1 MKRIGAESRHR
12 VDLTLNGREA
22 GGWAEPRMLLS
33 DFLRHELG
41 ATGTH
46 VGCEHGVCGAC
57 TVRLDGAPV
66 RACLTLAVQAEGR
79 RVDTVEGLAPE
90 GELNELQKA
99 FPPPSCSPVRLLHA
113 WHFDVPRRL
122 SGNKTRA
129 GRRGDPRAA
138 QRPSLPLHGL
148 FRDCGCCARGGRRRG
163 GARMTDLGR
172 VLIAAAER
180 NLHALA
186 VVDGERR
193 FDYGAWL
200 DTVSRVAGGI
210 GTLGLRPGDRLAVIM
225 QNRWEMAAL
234 HWACQL
240 AGVVVVPLNWRS
252 NAGELD
258 YFLTDSGA
266 AALAFDESAAAAVAD
281 SAGAARLRRIG
292 VGATSEGT
300 APFADLLAA
309 PAEATPRAGE
319 DDLSLMLYT
328 SGTTGRG
335 KGVPRTHR
343 AERAAALAHIAQ
355 NCYRTGERTL
365 GVMPL
370 YHTMGVRSLLAMA
383 PVGGAFV
390 CQPRFDADGAL
401 RLIEAERIT
410 ALYLVPTLYYDL
422 LGSPGFARADISS
435 VRKLGFAGA
444 PMAEGLLRRVEDAFR
459 PELFVNHYGSSEI
472 YTFTIDRDAAA
483 KPGSAGKAGINQRI
497 RVVEIGAGDPDRTV
511 PAGTEGEVIASLE
524 SDEAF
529 AGYWQRP
536 DADARALK
544 QGWYF
549 TGDVGYCDADGDL
562 FVTGRVD
569 DMIITGGEN
578 VLPAEIESVLSVH
591 PAVAEAAVAG
601 LADER
606 WGQKVAA
613 FVVRGGPLDVA
624 GLDAHCRASALA
636 DFKRPRTYV
645 FVRAIPKSPVGKV
658 LRRLLIAG
666 AYEEDDDAAGAEAG
680 GGRGA

>member
-1 MKRIGAESRHR
+1 
-12 VDLTLNGREA
+12 
-22 GGWAEPRMLLS
+22 
-33 DFLRHELG
+33 
-41 ATGTH
+41 
-46 VGCEHGVCGAC
+46 
-57 TVRLDGAPV
+57 
-66 RACLTLAVQAEGR
+66 
-79 RVDTVEGLAPE
+79 
-90 GELNELQKA
+90 
-99 FPPPSCSPVRLLHA
+99 
-113 WHFDVPRRL
+113 
-122 SGNKTRA
+122 
-129 GRRGDPRAA
+129 
-138 QRPSLPLHGL
+138 
-148 FRDCGCCARGGRRRG
+148 
-163 GARMTDLGR
+163 MTDLGR

-180 NLHALA
+180 NPRQLA
-186 VVDGERR
+186 VVDGLRR
-193 FDYGAWL
+193 FDYAAWL
-200 DTVSRVAGGI
+200 DTVARVAGGLS
-210 GTLGLRPGDRLAVIM
+210 GLGLRPGDQLAVVM

-252 NAGELD
+252 TADELD
-258 YFLTDSGA
+258 YFLSDSGA
-266 AALAFDESAAAAVAD
+266 AALAFDGSATAAAAG
-281 SAGAARLRRIG
+281 SACAANLRRVSVGDGAEGAAAFG
-292 VGATSEGT
+292 
-300 APFADLLAA
+300 DLLEAA
-309 PAEATPRAGE
+309 ADATPRARG

-335 KGVPRTHR
+335 KGVPRSHR
-343 AERAAALAHIAQ
+343 AERAAALAHVAQ

-390 CQPRFDADGAL
+390 CQPRFEAHAAL
-401 RLIEAERIT
+401 RLIEGERIT
-410 ALYLVPTLYYDL
+410 ALYLVPTLFFDL
-422 LGSPGFARADISS
+422 LESPRFADADVSS

-444 PMAEGLLRRVEDAFR
+444 PMAEGLLQRVQDAFR
-459 PELFVNHYGSSEI
+459 PALFVNHYGSSEI
-472 YTFTIDRDAAA
+472 YTFTIDQDAAA

-497 RVVEIGAGDPDRTV
+497 RVVEIGAGDPERIV

-524 SDEAF
+524 SEESF

-613 FVVRGGPLDVA
+613 FVVRA
-624 GLDAHCRASALA
+624 GAVDGAVLDAHCRASALA
-636 DFKRPRTYV
+636 DFKRPRAYV

-658 LRRLLIAG
+658 LRRKLIAG
-666 AYEEDDDAAGAEAG
+666 EYEEDDDGGAAGC
-680 GGRGA
+680 GRVA

>member
-1 MKRIGAESRHR
+1 
-12 VDLTLNGREA
+12 
-22 GGWAEPRMLLS
+22 
-33 DFLRHELG
+33 
-41 ATGTH
+41 
-46 VGCEHGVCGAC
+46 
-57 TVRLDGAPV
+57 
-66 RACLTLAVQAEGR
+66 
-79 RVDTVEGLAPE
+79 
-90 GELNELQKA
+90 
-99 FPPPSCSPVRLLHA
+99 
-113 WHFDVPRRL
+113 
-122 SGNKTRA
+122 
-129 GRRGDPRAA
+129 
-138 QRPSLPLHGL
+138 
-148 FRDCGCCARGGRRRG
+148 
-163 GARMTDLGR
+163 MTDLGR

-180 NLHALA
+180 TPLALA

-193 FDYGAWL
+193 FDYAAWL
-200 DTVSRVAGGI
+200 DTVARLAAGLG
-210 GTLGLRPGDRLAVIM
+210 GLGLGRGARLAVIM
-225 QNRWEMAAL
+225 QNRWQMAAL

-252 NAGELD
+252 NADELD
-258 YFLTDSGA
+258 YFLEDSGA
-266 AALAFDESAAAAVAD
+266 AALAFDDSALAAVVA
-281 SAGAARLRRIG
+281 SVCAAQLRRFG
-292 VGATSEGT
+292 VGDAPGGT
-300 APFADLLAA
+300 VYFDDLLAA

-319 DDLSLMLYT
+319 DDFSLMLYT

-343 AERAAALAHIAQ
+343 AERVAALAHIAQ
-355 NCYRTGERTL
+355 NCYRAGERTL

-390 CQPRFDADGAL
+390 CQHRFDAAGAL
-401 RLIEAERIT
+401 RLIEAERLT

-422 LGSPGFARADISS
+422 LESPGLTDADVSS

-444 PMAEGLLRRVEDAFR
+444 PMAEGLLRRVESAFR

-472 YTFTIDRDAAA
+472 YTFTIDQNAAA

-497 RVVEIGAGDPDRTV
+497 RVVEIGADDPDQTV
-511 PAGTEGEVIASLE
+511 AAGVEGEVIASLE
-524 SDEAF
+524 SEEAF

-536 DADARALK
+536 DADARALRR
-544 QGWYF
+544 GWYF

-613 FVVRGGPLDVA
+613 FVVRAGPVDGA
-624 GLDAHCRASALA
+624 ALDAHCRASTLA
-636 DFKRPRTYV
+636 GFKRPRAYV

-666 AYEEDDDAAGAEAG
+666 AYDVDDDAGAEAG
-680 GGRGA
+680 CGRGA

>member
-1 MKRIGAESRHR
+1 
-12 VDLTLNGREA
+12 
-22 GGWAEPRMLLS
+22 
-33 DFLRHELG
+33 
-41 ATGTH
+41 
-46 VGCEHGVCGAC
+46 
-57 TVRLDGAPV
+57 
-66 RACLTLAVQAEGR
+66 
-79 RVDTVEGLAPE
+79 
-90 GELNELQKA
+90 
-99 FPPPSCSPVRLLHA
+99 
-113 WHFDVPRRL
+113 
-122 SGNKTRA
+122 
-129 GRRGDPRAA
+129 
-138 QRPSLPLHGL
+138 
-148 FRDCGCCARGGRRRG
+148 
-163 GARMTDLGR
+163 MTDLGR

-180 NLHALA
+180 NPHALA

-193 FDYGAWL
+193 FDYGAWF

-210 GTLGLRPGDRLAVIM
+210 GALGLRPGDRLAVIM

-240 AGVVVVPLNWRS
+240 AGVVAVPLNWRS
-252 NAGELD
+252 NANELD

-266 AALAFDESAAAAVAD
+266 AALAFDESAAVAVAD
-281 SAGAARLRRIG
+281 SAAAARLRRIEAG
-292 VGATSEGT
+292 GTPEGT
-300 APFADLLAA
+300 VAFGDLLAA

-319 DDLSLMLYT
+319 DDISLMLYT

-335 KGVPRTHR
+335 KGVPRSHR

-355 NCYRTGERTL
+355 NCYRMGERTL

-390 CQPRFDADGAL
+390 CQPRFEARGAL

-422 LGSPGFARADISS
+422 LGCAGFARADISS

-444 PMAEGLLRRVEDAFR
+444 PMAEGLLRRVADAFR

-472 YTFTIDRDAAA
+472 YTFTIDQAAAA

-497 RVVEIGAGDPDRTV
+497 RVVEIGAGDPDRIV
-511 PAGTEGEVIASLE
+511 PASTEGEVIASLE

-549 TGDVGYCDADGDL
+549 TGDVGYCDDDGDL

-569 DMIITGGEN
+569 DMIISGGEN

-613 FVVRGGPLDVA
+613 FVVRAGPVDGA

-666 AYEEDDDAAGAEAG
+666 AYEEDDEGAGAEAG
-680 GGRGA
+680 CGRGA

>member
-1 MKRIGAESRHR
+1 
-12 VDLTLNGREA
+12 
-22 GGWAEPRMLLS
+22 
-33 DFLRHELG
+33 
-41 ATGTH
+41 
-46 VGCEHGVCGAC
+46 
-57 TVRLDGAPV
+57 
-66 RACLTLAVQAEGR
+66 
-79 RVDTVEGLAPE
+79 
-90 GELNELQKA
+90 
-99 FPPPSCSPVRLLHA
+99 
-113 WHFDVPRRL
+113 
-122 SGNKTRA
+122 
-129 GRRGDPRAA
+129 
-138 QRPSLPLHGL
+138 
-148 FRDCGCCARGGRRRG
+148 
-163 GARMTDLGR
+163 MTDLGR
-172 VLIAAAER
+172 VLIAATER
-180 NLHALA
+180 TPQALA
-186 VVDGERR
+186 VVDGLHR
-193 FDYGAWL
+193 FDYAAWL
-200 DTVSRVAGGI
+200 DTVARVAGGL
-210 GTLGLRPGDRLAVIM
+210 GGLGLRPGDRLAVVM

-240 AGVVVVPLNWRS
+240 AGVVAVPLNWRS
-252 NAGELD
+252 TADELD
-258 YFLTDSGA
+258 YFLSDSGA
-266 AALAFDESAAAAVAD
+266 AALAFDESAEAAVAA
-281 SAGAARLRRIG
+281 SARAATLRRVG
-292 VGATSEGT
+292 VDGGSEGT
-300 APFADLLAA
+300 LDFGDLLAA
-309 PAEATPRAGE
+309 SAEATPRASE

-390 CQPRFDADGAL
+390 CQHRFDADGAI
-401 RLIEAERIT
+401 RLIEAERLT
-410 ALYLVPTLYYDL
+410 CLYLVPTLYFDL
-422 LGSPGFARADISS
+422 LASPRFAGADVSS

-459 PELFVNHYGSSEI
+459 PEIFVNHYGSSEI
-472 YTFTIDRDAAA
+472 YTFTVDQNAAA

-497 RVVEIGAGDPDRTV
+497 RVVEIGADDPERTV

-524 SDEAF
+524 SEEAF

-562 FVTGRVD
+562 FMTGRVD

-606 WGQKVAA
+606 WGQQVAA
-613 FVVRGGPLDVA
+613 FVVRGGPVDGA
-624 GLDAHCRASALA
+624 ALDAHCRASTLA
-636 DFKRPRTYV
+636 DFKRPRAYV

-666 AYEEDDDAAGAEAG
+666 DYEEDAG
-680 GGRGA
+680 GAATDGGRAA

>member
-1 MKRIGAESRHR
+1 
-12 VDLTLNGREA
+12 
-22 GGWAEPRMLLS
+22 
-33 DFLRHELG
+33 
-41 ATGTH
+41 
-46 VGCEHGVCGAC
+46 
-57 TVRLDGAPV
+57 
-66 RACLTLAVQAEGR
+66 
-79 RVDTVEGLAPE
+79 
-90 GELNELQKA
+90 
-99 FPPPSCSPVRLLHA
+99 
-113 WHFDVPRRL
+113 
-122 SGNKTRA
+122 
-129 GRRGDPRAA
+129 
-138 QRPSLPLHGL
+138 
-148 FRDCGCCARGGRRRG
+148 
-163 GARMTDLGR
+163 MTDLGR

-180 NLHALA
+180 DPRALA

-200 DTVSRVAGGI
+200 DTVSRLAGGL
-210 GTLGLRPGDRLAVIM
+210 GALGLGKGDRLAVIM

-240 AGVVVVPLNWRS
+240 AGVVAVPLNWRS
-252 NAGELD
+252 GAGELD
-258 YFLTDSGA
+258 FFLADSGA
-266 AALAFDESAAAAVAD
+266 AALAFDESAAAAVAG
-281 SAGAARLRRIG
+281 SSCAAALRRIG
-292 VGATSEGT
+292 TGNTTGGT
-300 APFADLLAA
+300 IDFAALLAA
-309 PAEATPRAGE
+309 SAEASPSARAAE

-335 KGVPRTHR
+335 KGVPRSHR

-355 NCYRTGERTL
+355 NCYRAHERTL

-383 PVGGAFV
+383 PLNGAFV
-390 CQPRFDADGAL
+390 CQPRFEAEGAL

-410 ALYLVPTLYYDL
+410 ALYLVPTLYFDL
-422 LGSPGFARADISS
+422 LASPGFAGADLSS

-444 PMAEGLLRRVEDAFR
+444 PMAEGLLRRVARAFE

-472 YTFTIDRDAAA
+472 YTFTVAQDAPA

-497 RVVEIGAGDPDRTV
+497 RVVEIGSGDPERTV
-511 PAGTEGEVIASLE
+511 AAGVEGEVIASLE

-529 AGYWQRP
+529 AGYWRRP

-544 QGWYF
+544 RGWYF

-578 VLPAEIESVLSVH
+578 VLPAETESVLSVH
-591 PAVAEAAVAG
+591 PAVAEATVAG
-601 LADER
+601 LPDER
-606 WGQKVAA
+606 WGQTVAA
-613 FVVRGGPLDVA
+613 FVVRA
-624 GLDAHCRASALA
+624 GRVGAAELDAHCRASVLA
-636 DFKRPRTYV
+636 GFKRPRAYV

-666 AYEEDDDAAGAEAG
+666 DYEADDDDDDNDRAGAPARSGEG
-680 GGRGA
+680 S

>member
-1 MKRIGAESRHR
+1 
-12 VDLTLNGREA
+12 
-22 GGWAEPRMLLS
+22 
-33 DFLRHELG
+33 
-41 ATGTH
+41 
-46 VGCEHGVCGAC
+46 
-57 TVRLDGAPV
+57 
-66 RACLTLAVQAEGR
+66 
-79 RVDTVEGLAPE
+79 
-90 GELNELQKA
+90 
-99 FPPPSCSPVRLLHA
+99 
-113 WHFDVPRRL
+113 
-122 SGNKTRA
+122 
-129 GRRGDPRAA
+129 
-138 QRPSLPLHGL
+138 
-148 FRDCGCCARGGRRRG
+148 
-163 GARMTDLGR
+163 MTDLGR
-172 VLIAAAER
+172 TLIAAAER
-180 NLHALA
+180 YPRALA
-186 VVDGERR
+186 LVDGVRR
-193 FDYGAWL
+193 FDYEGWL
-200 DTVSRVAGGI
+200 DTVARLAAGL
-210 GTLGLRPGDRLAVIM
+210 GTLGLERGERLAVVM

-240 AGVVVVPLNWRS
+240 AGAVAVPLNWRS
-252 NAGELD
+252 SADELD

-266 AALAFDESAAAAVAD
+266 AALAFDESAAGAVVG
-281 SAGAARLRRIG
+281 SACAARLRRIAAG
-292 VGATSEGT
+292 DAPGGT
-300 APFADLLAA
+300 VAFDDLLAQSA
-309 PAEATPRAGE
+309 PPAPRASE

-335 KGVPRTHR
+335 KGVPRSHR
-343 AERAAALAHIAQ
+343 AERAAALAHVAQ

-383 PVGGAFV
+383 PLGGAFV
-390 CQPRFDADGAL
+390 CQHRFDAAAAL
-401 RLIEAERIT
+401 RLIEAERIS

-422 LGSPGFARADISS
+422 LASPGFAAADIAS

-444 PMAEGLLRRVEDAFR
+444 PMAEGLLRRVAEAFR

-472 YTFTIDRDAAA
+472 YTFTVDQDAAA
-483 KPGSAGKAGINQRI
+483 KPGSSGKAGINQRI
-497 RVVEIGAGDPDRTV
+497 RVVEIGAGDPERTAA
-511 PAGTEGEVIASLE
+511 PGSEGEVIASLE
-524 SDEAF
+524 SEEAF

-536 DADARALK
+536 DADARALR

-606 WGQKVAA
+606 WGQQVAA
-613 FVVRGGPLDVA
+613 FVVRAGPVDA
-624 GLDAHCRASALA
+624 AALDAHCRASALA
-636 DFKRPRTYV
+636 GFKRPRAYV

-666 AYEEDDDAAGAEAG
+666 DYEEDDESAGVQAG

>member
-1 MKRIGAESRHR
+1 
-12 VDLTLNGREA
+12 
-22 GGWAEPRMLLS
+22 
-33 DFLRHELG
+33 
-41 ATGTH
+41 
-46 VGCEHGVCGAC
+46 
-57 TVRLDGAPV
+57 
-66 RACLTLAVQAEGR
+66 
-79 RVDTVEGLAPE
+79 
-90 GELNELQKA
+90 
-99 FPPPSCSPVRLLHA
+99 
-113 WHFDVPRRL
+113 
-122 SGNKTRA
+122 
-129 GRRGDPRAA
+129 
-138 QRPSLPLHGL
+138 
-148 FRDCGCCARGGRRRG
+148 
-163 GARMTDLGR
+163 MTDLGR

-180 NLHALA
+180 NPHALA

-200 DTVSRVAGGI
+200 GTVSRVAGGI
-210 GTLGLRPGDRLAVIM
+210 GALGLRPGDRLAVIM

-240 AGVVVVPLNWRS
+240 AGIVAVPLNWRS
-252 NAGELD
+252 SADELD

-266 AALAFDESAAAAVAD
+266 AALAFDGSAAAAVAD
-281 SAGAARLRRIG
+281 SAAAARLRRIG
-292 VGATSEGT
+292 AGGTSEGT
-300 APFADLLAA
+300 VAFGDLLAA
-309 PAEATPRAGE
+309 PAEPAPRAGE

-335 KGVPRTHR
+335 KGVPRSHR

-390 CQPRFDADGAL
+390 CQPRFEARGAL

-422 LGSPGFARADISS
+422 LECAGFAATDTSS

-444 PMAEGLLRRVEDAFR
+444 PMAEGLLRRVADAFR

-472 YTFTIDRDAAA
+472 YTFTIDQDAAA

-524 SDEAF
+524 SEEAF

-569 DMIITGGEN
+569 DMIISGGEN

-613 FVVRGGPLDVA
+613 FVVRAGPVDAA

-666 AYEEDDDAAGAEAG
+666 AYEEDDEGAGAEAG

>member
-1 MKRIGAESRHR
+1 
-12 VDLTLNGREA
+12 
-22 GGWAEPRMLLS
+22 
-33 DFLRHELG
+33 
-41 ATGTH
+41 
-46 VGCEHGVCGAC
+46 
-57 TVRLDGAPV
+57 
-66 RACLTLAVQAEGR
+66 
-79 RVDTVEGLAPE
+79 
-90 GELNELQKA
+90 
-99 FPPPSCSPVRLLHA
+99 
-113 WHFDVPRRL
+113 
-122 SGNKTRA
+122 
-129 GRRGDPRAA
+129 
-138 QRPSLPLHGL
+138 
-148 FRDCGCCARGGRRRG
+148 
-163 GARMTDLGR
+163 MTDLGR

-180 NLHALA
+180 TPRALA
-186 VVDGERR
+186 VVDGETR
-193 FDYGAWL
+193 FDYAAWL
-200 DTVSRVAGGI
+200 DAAARLATGLGG
-210 GTLGLRPGDRLAVIM
+210 LGLARGDRLAVIM
-225 QNRWEMAAL
+225 QNRWKMAAL

-252 NAGELD
+252 TADELD
-258 YFLTDSGA
+258 YFLEDSGA
-266 AALAFDESAAAAVAD
+266 AALVFDESAAAAVAG
-281 SAGAARLRRIG
+281 SSCAARLRRVG
-292 VGATSEGT
+292 VGDTPGGT
-300 APFADLLAA
+300 IDFADLLAA

-355 NCYRTGERTL
+355 NCYRAGERTL

-390 CQPRFDADGAL
+390 CQHRFDRGGAL
-401 RLIEAERIT
+401 RLIETERLT

-422 LGSPGFARADISS
+422 LESPEFASTDISS

-444 PMAEGLLRRVEDAFR
+444 PMAEGLLRRVSDAFR

-472 YTFTIDRDAAA
+472 YTFTIEQDAAA

-497 RVVEIGAGDPDRTV
+497 RVVEIGAGDPERIV
-511 PAGTEGEVIASLE
+511 AAGVEGEVIACLE
-524 SDEAF
+524 SEEAF

-544 QGWYF
+544 RGWYF
-549 TGDVGYCDADGDL
+549 TGDVGYCDGDGDL

-569 DMIITGGEN
+569 DMVITGGEN

-613 FVVRGGPLDVA
+613 FVVRGSPVDA
-624 GLDAHCRASALA
+624 EMLDAHCRASTLA
-636 DFKRPRTYV
+636 DFKRPRDYI

-658 LRRLLIAG
+658 LRRKLIAG
-666 AYEEDDDAAGAEAG
+666 EYEKDEECGGALAG

>member
-1 MKRIGAESRHR
+1 
-12 VDLTLNGREA
+12 
-22 GGWAEPRMLLS
+22 
-33 DFLRHELG
+33 
-41 ATGTH
+41 
-46 VGCEHGVCGAC
+46 
-57 TVRLDGAPV
+57 
-66 RACLTLAVQAEGR
+66 
-79 RVDTVEGLAPE
+79 
-90 GELNELQKA
+90 
-99 FPPPSCSPVRLLHA
+99 
-113 WHFDVPRRL
+113 
-122 SGNKTRA
+122 
-129 GRRGDPRAA
+129 
-138 QRPSLPLHGL
+138 
-148 FRDCGCCARGGRRRG
+148 
-163 GARMTDLGR
+163 MTDLGR

-180 NLHALA
+180 NPQVLA

-193 FDYGAWL
+193 FDYGAWF

-240 AGVVVVPLNWRS
+240 AGVVAVPLNWRS
-252 NAGELD
+252 SADELD

-266 AALAFDESAAAAVAD
+266 AALAFDGSAVAAVAD

-300 APFADLLAA
+300 VAFGDLLAA
-309 PAEATPRAGE
+309 PAALAPRAGE

-335 KGVPRTHR
+335 KGVPRSHR

-390 CQPRFDADGAL
+390 CQPRFEAQGAL

-422 LGSPGFARADISS
+422 LECAGFARADISS

-444 PMAEGLLRRVEDAFR
+444 PMAEGLLRRVADAFR

-472 YTFTIDRDAAA
+472 YTFTIDQDAAA

-569 DMIITGGEN
+569 DMIISGGEN

-613 FVVRGGPLDVA
+613 FVVRAGPVDAA

-666 AYEEDDDAAGAEAG
+666 AYEEDDEGAGAEAG